1 MAHHDAPTGDRLRRL
16 AHELENLAD
25 DCDQPARTADRV
37 ERRIAEAE
45 RIAQAVWGVVRG
57 RT

>member
-1 MAHHDAPTGDRLRRL
+1 MAHQDAPTGVRLRRL

-25 DCDQPARTADRV
+25 DCDQPARTTERI
-37 ERRIAEAE
+37 ERRIAEGE

-57 RT
+57 RG